1 MSTKPRFRF
10 QTRTAGGSGLEPK
23 SRVRPRMADLR
34 LPRRVGAPPS
44 ITVPG
49 IEPAPKTE
57 PSGEASRTE
66 LRPLSHGEVAR
77 LVRQAELMRAE
88 HVAWLFRSLGRGVA
102 RGAVRLAHALA
113 ARPAPAGSSPGV
125 AGRP

>member
-1 MSTKPRFRF
+1 MSTKP
-10 QTRTAGGSGLEPK
+10 
-23 SRVRPRMADLR
+23 
-34 LPRRVGAPPS
+34 
-44 ITVPG
+44 
-49 IEPAPKTE
+49 
-57 PSGEASRTE
+57 SGEVFRTE

-102 RGAVRLAHALA
+102 RLARALA
-113 ARPAPAGSSPGV
+113 ARPAPAGSSQGV